1 MERQG
6 YTIEPGADLRYADL
20 RYSDLRGADLRYA
33 NLRGANLWGADIQ
46 HANLRGASLRGA
58 IGNGEEIKTIQ
69 TEKWPIVY
77 TRDVMAIGCEQH
89 SIEDW
94 FAFDDKHIK
103 AMDEDA
109 LAFWRKW
116 RPILQAIMEE

>member
-6 YTIEPGADLRYADL
+6 YTIEPGADLRDA
-20 RYSDLRGADLRYA
+20 DLRGADLR
-33 NLRGANLWGADIQ
+33 GAD
-46 HANLRGASLRGA
+46 LRDADLRGA

-69 TEKWPIVY
+69 TEIWPIVY
-77 TRDVMAIGCEQH
+77 TQDCMAIGCVQH

-103 AMDEDA
+103 AMDEYA